1 MKKFFALVAAVA
13 LTVSLQAQTLADD
26 ANVDAY
32 AGFVEPT
39 EFDRID
45 FIEDNVCYQVI
56 SDTEA
61 KVVSPLSLKDGDFSG
76 VDYWFPSGGYYGP
89 VKIPETVT
97 HEGKTYTITEL
108 GDYAFYKGDG
118 YANGNG
124 YPIQF
129 PSTLKRIGKFALYH
143 SPLQDIVIPA
153 SVEYIGDEAITDASR
168 IILATTNHPRITIGE
183 NAFWEGA
190 SICVSEKVYEEVC
203 KDPEW
208 NNYKITKYYVIDGLT
223 YEYYEPGYE
232 CVYKVVELIASD
244 ALGPH
249 GMYNGDIAVP
259 EFIWIDDERYE
270 VNSGVINNCDE
281 LTSLSFYSSYF
292 DIANCPNLSSISF
305 KGRNIFL
312 TINDCPKLTAIE
324 IPASIPLV
332 KIYNSST
339 EHLAIDFK
347 HKTERCEITQLPSRS
362 EVYLHT
368 MMPPS
373 GECEVYNCEIHIPV
387 GTLNVYEHSSLGG
400 KGNTF
405 IEDQEAVPVPR
416 EVVIQRFYDDKSYSS
431 RLGTG
436 MFTPNYDAQFA
447 MKAESMQAYKGNVI
461 SYIEFKTP
469 DIPINVNSEEYS
481 EACDVEYVFVT
492 KEGNADEY
500 LAKVPVTVIRGTWQ
514 KVWLPEP
521 VVIDGDPLLVGVGR
535 NGGIGMD
542 FCGDGFPIE
551 SEKPVDGYYFSVCGT
566 DQGDCP
572 WPINTWM
579 EFARDRK
586 HHFPIRFG
594 ITGDNLPESAAALN
608 VTEPMNEESYSS
620 RAAKVHPKTVSENV
634 RTYGN
639 DYYFKTIFTE
649 YGSDKESEPDDVV
662 KTVPKKAQ
670 SADDGTTPIIVTLQN
685 RTGETLDICRIRL
698 TDKGEEVF
706 NEEVPVFLGSNQ
718 VGDVQI
724 NAPLDKTTRYHN
736 VEVEVLE
743 VNGKPDEVEDDIAQ
757 PLTLVVETGNPLFP
771 RRMVAEEGTGTWC
784 GWCVRGIV
792 GMEYMRETYPDRF
805 VGIALHDGD
814 AMAGAENYQDLIFN
828 SFPGAYVNRTSLMD
842 PGKDEFL
849 YYINGDAGANVA
861 GKVSISR
868 VTYSDNQLEVTT
880 TTQFGGDD
888 QGSDYRLAYV
898 ITEDGVGPYV
908 QANFYS
914 GSGDDMGGFENK
926 DNYVPVIYNDV
937 ARGIYPGITGQPNSV
952 PANITAMEEYQYQY
966 EFKLPGNIDKPRN
979 TSLVVLLYDMF
990 TGQIINADKMALA
1003 DVLPEV
1009 IEETVIHTVKYS
1021 VPEQIYNLLGIR
1033 VNAASLTK
1041 KGIYIVNGRKVV
1053 R

>member
-1 MKKFFALVAAVA
+1 MKKFLTLVAAVA
-13 LTVSLQAQTLADD
+13 LTGSLQAQTLADD
-26 ANVDAY
+26 ANVNAY

-76 VDYWFPSGGYYGP
+76 VDYWFPFGGYYGP

-108 GDYAFYKGDG
+108 GDYAFYKG
-118 YANGNG
+118 G
-124 YPIQF
+124 YPKQL

-143 SPLQDIVIPA
+143 SPLEEIVIPA

-190 SICVSEKVYEEVC
+190 SICVSEKVYDEVC

-223 YEYYEPGYE
+223 YEFNEYG
-232 CVYKVVELIASD
+232 YKVVQLIASV
-244 ALGPH
+244 APGPH
-249 GMYNGDIAVP
+249 GMYSGDIAVP

-270 VNSGVINNCDE
+270 VNRGVINNCDE
-281 LTSLSFYSSYF
+281 LTSLSFFCSYYF

-305 KGRNIFL
+305 KGRKICL

-332 KIYNSST
+332 KIYNSFT

-347 HKTERCEITQLPSRS
+347 HKTERCEITSLPSRS

-373 GECEVYNCEIHIPV
+373 GECDVYDCEIHIPV

-416 EVVIQRFYDDKSYSS
+416 EVVIQRFSDDKSYDT

-436 MFTPNYDAQFA
+436 VFTPNYDAQFA

-469 DIPINVNSEEYS
+469 DIPINVNSEE
-481 EACDVEYVFVT
+481 CDVEYVFVT

-535 NGGIGMD
+535 NGSIGMQ
-542 FCGDGFPIE
+542 FCGDGFLIE

-579 EFARDRK
+579 EFERDRK

-594 ITGDNLPESAAALN
+594 ITGDNLPESAAVLN
-608 VTEPMNEESYSS
+608 VTEPMNEKNYSS
-620 RAAKVHPKTVSENV
+620 KAAKAHPKTVRENTK
-634 RTYGN
+634 TYG
-639 DYYFKTIFTE
+639 DSYYFKTILTE
-649 YGSDKESEPDDVV
+649 YRSDKEDELDDVV

-670 SADDGTTPIIVTLQN
+670 PADDSTTPIIVTLQN
-685 RTGETLDICRIRL
+685 RTCETLDICRIRL
-698 TDKGEEVF
+698 TDEGEEVF

-718 VGDVQI
+718 VGDVQV
-724 NAPLDKTTRYHN
+724 NAPLGKTTRYHN
-736 VEVEVLE
+736 VKVEVLE
-743 VNGKPDEVEDDIAQ
+743 VNGKPDEVEDDIAL
-757 PLTLVVETGNPLFP
+757 PLTILVETGNPEDKILFS

-805 VGIALHDGD
+805 VGIAIHDDAEMGD
-814 AMAGAENYQDLIFN
+814 VENYSELAFRA
-828 SFPGAYVNRTSLMD
+828 FPGAYVNRTSLMD
-842 PGKDEFL
+842 PGKDGFL
-849 YYINGDAGANVA
+849 DYINGDAGADVV
-861 GKVSISR
+861 GKVSIGR
-868 VTYSDNQLEVTT
+868 VTYSDNQLKVTT

-926 DNYVPVIYNDV
+926 DDYVLVIYNDV

-1009 IEETVIHTVKYS
+1009 IEETVIHTVKNS
-1021 VPEQIYNLLGIR
+1021 VPEQTYNLQGIR
-1033 VNAASLTK
+1033 VNEPLSHR
-1041 KGIYIVNGRKVV
+1041 KGLYIINGKKVV